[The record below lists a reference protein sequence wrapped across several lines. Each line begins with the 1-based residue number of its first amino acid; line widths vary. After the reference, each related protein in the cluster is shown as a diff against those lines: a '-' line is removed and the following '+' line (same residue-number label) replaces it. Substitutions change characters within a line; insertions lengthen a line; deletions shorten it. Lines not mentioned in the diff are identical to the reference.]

1 MTSKEL
7 TDAQS
12 KALFKALTI
21 YGAVTCKLDTP
32 YDPKDTA
39 SVVEKISE
47 LGKWFT
53 SLAADDPQKVAVARL
68 AHGLA
73 MIGDEAFAALMF
85 GFTIDISE
93 DDNDE

>member
-1 MTSKEL
+1 MTSKTL

-21 YGAVTCKLDTP
+21 YGAVTCKIDTP
-32 YDPKDTA
+32 YDPKDTTTA
-39 SVVEKISE
+39 IKKISE
-47 LGKWFT
+47 LGEWFA
-53 SLAADDPQKVAVARL
+53 SLDADDPQKVAVARL

-73 MIGDEAFAALMF
+73 MIGDEAFGAIMF
-85 GFTIDISE
+85 GFTIDLSE